1 MNLVRVKLFRR
12 VNNNID
18 FLVTQVCL
26 NDIRKISRQRY

>member
-12 VNNNID
+12 ANNNID

-26 NDIRKISRQRY
+26 NDIRKISRKKY